1 MREHSRDKGSFERF
15 YRHLYWSAVETNY
28 WYAPVHSVVIVVS
41 VVVKNKTS
49 ACLLT
54 ACHRQAEFE

>member
-41 VVVKNKTS
+41 VVVKKNVRLF
-49 ACLLT
+49 ADCLSQT
-54 ACHRQAEFE
+54 GGI

>member
-28 WYAPVHSVVIVVS
+28 WYAPVLPVVIVVS
-41 VVVKNKTS
+41 VVVKNDHLFND
-49 ACLLT
+49 CLL
-54 ACHRQAEFE
+54 